1 MRSYKVG
8 VGGLRACGTIFM
20 VASCLDLR
28 VDANVYLLEILYGG
42 EFFYAGK
49 DAVNMLLSLLRTE
62 S

>member
-1 MRSYKVG
+1 
-8 VGGLRACGTIFM
+8 M